1 MHLRVIDFVFFLVNC
16 SAGTQPNDAK
26 TDCVL
31 CPEGQYKAKAGPHP
45 CNICPKNKTTLEDG
59 ALMKNECI
67 GMYWVLP
74 LSFLNIIKVQN
85 HDIEQNCV
93 CSCLRFILLYVFYI
107 LYISDELALGV
118 LFKAFKHNK
127 SALRRTRFR

>member
-1 MHLRVIDFVFFLVNC
+1 MDNPNWYKNVDFYTVNC
-16 SAGTQPNDAK
+16 SVGSQPNDAM

-67 GMYWVLP
+67 GLSNYTFLMY
-74 LSFLNIIKVQN
+74 
-85 HDIEQNCV
+85 
-93 CSCLRFILLYVFYI
+93 
-107 LYISDELALGV
+107 
-118 LFKAFKHNK
+118 
-127 SALRRTRFR
+127 